1 MNTKFLTLIAAGGL
15 VVAGLTS
22 QLLAADNASGAVP
35 HGRFFQRI
43 ADRLNLTTDQR
54 QQIKSILVSDHDTLQ
69 SLLGRLHAARIDLR
83 AAIRATDASESS
95 VRAASAKVAGAEAD
109 LAVERMKLY
118 GRIAPILTDEQRQKI
133 TLLEETA
140 DAFVD
145 NAIAQI
151 GAGLN

>member
-1 MNTKFLTLIAAGGL
+1 
-15 VVAGLTS
+15 
-22 QLLAADNASGAVP
+22 
-35 HGRFFQRI
+35 
-43 ADRLNLTTDQR
+43 
-54 QQIKSILVSDHDTLQ
+54 
-69 SLLGRLHAARIDLR
+69 
-83 AAIRATDASESS
+83 
-95 VRAASAKVAGAEAD
+95 VAGAEAD